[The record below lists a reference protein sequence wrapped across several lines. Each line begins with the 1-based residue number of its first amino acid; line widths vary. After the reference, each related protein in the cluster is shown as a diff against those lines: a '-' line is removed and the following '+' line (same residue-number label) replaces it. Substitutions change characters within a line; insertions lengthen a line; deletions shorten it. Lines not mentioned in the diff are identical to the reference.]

1 MELLDTINKLC
12 KPAYVYL
19 VISVIGMIVLILQ
32 NMGNNG
38 KYCVGTFNCN
48 VPHNGL
54 VFLGQGLYIALWTW
68 VLHYICRKGY
78 KNLSW
83 VLVLLPFLGF
93 FMTILGLVFLQAK
106 NIIQ

>member
-1 MELLDTINKLC
+1 MKILDTINKLC

-32 NMGNNG
+32 NMGNQG

-68 VLHYICRKGY
+68 ILHYICRKGY
-78 KNLSW
+78 KKVRHAADPTRRIGVIEGLFSSHRGRNL
-83 VLVLLPFLGF
+83 
-93 FMTILGLVFLQAK
+93 ARR
-106 NIIQ
+106 